1 MNLEANSYL
10 PDFCT
15 KPVLILGCGNRFFG
29 DDGFGPAVIDYLLA
43 HYEIP
48 GDVYAM
54 DVGTAV
60 RKLLFTLSLSEKRPR
75 RILIIDAVDKVYGL
89 VDERSPGEIFEI
101 PLQDIPAEKTDDFSL
116 HQVPS
121 SNLMKELR
129 DSGVDVRVMVCQV
142 ACIPKTIEP
151 GLSDVLS
158 KAVPEMARLIAQDYF
173 CTEARPV
180 ETYRAP
186 SNSTSWL
193 AKPD

>member
-1 MNLEANSYL
+1 MNSEANSYL

-15 KPVLILGCGNRFFG
+15 KPVLILGCGNRLFG
-29 DDGFGPAVIDYLLA
+29 DDGFGPAVIDYLFA

-89 VDERSPGEIFEI
+89 VDERSPGEIFE
-101 PLQDIPAEKTDDFSL
+101 LSLDDVPAEKKDDFSL
-116 HQVPS
+116 HQAPS
-121 SNLMKELR
+121 SNLAKELR
-129 DSGVDVRVMVCQV
+129 DVGVDIRVMVCQV
-142 ACIPKTIEP
+142 ARIPTIVEP
-151 GLSDVLS
+151 GLSEVLR
-158 KAVPEMARLIAQDYF
+158 KAVPEMARLIAEDYF
-173 CTEARPV
+173 CTEACPV

-186 SNSTSWL
+186 SSSTSWL
-193 AKPD
+193 VKPD